1 MSIQKPVKAPIM
13 IHNNYDA
20 VKIDELVEY
29 GDYQQPWKLNSGAS
43 GHYCGNNT
51 GVRKRRKQQTQQN
64 GIKVKVADGKNMNQ
78 VKEGQAPFDGLPANT
93 ADVQI
98 FQHMPNALVSCG
110 KIVKQNHTTVINKD
124 TNKVVMEAVFDNR
137 TSTWNI
143 YPDGPVPY
151 KFKKEQEVESLG
163 LGVQKQQQQQQQ
175 QQQQEYVIH
184 LANNAY

>member
-1 MSIQKPVKAPIM
+1 MDQ
-13 IHNNYDA
+13 
-20 VKIDELVEY
+20 VE
-29 GDYQQPWKLNSGAS
+29 
-43 GHYCGNNT
+43 
-51 GVRKRRKQQTQQN
+51 
-64 GIKVKVADGKNMNQ
+64 
-78 VKEGQAPFDGLPANT
+78 EGQAPFDGLPTSA

-110 KIVKQNHTTVINKD
+110 KIVKKNHKIILDDPIVTVINKD

-151 KFKKEQEVESLG
+151 EFKKEQEVDPLG
-163 LGVQKQQQQQQQ
+163 LGVQKQQHQQE
-175 QQQQEYVIH
+175 EYVIH